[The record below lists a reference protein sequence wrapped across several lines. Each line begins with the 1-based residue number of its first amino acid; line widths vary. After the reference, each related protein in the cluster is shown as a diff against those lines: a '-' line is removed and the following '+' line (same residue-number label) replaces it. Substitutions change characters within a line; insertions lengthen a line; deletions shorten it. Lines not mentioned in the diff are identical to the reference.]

1 MPNNTLFDFFQ
12 SKTELSAIDHY
23 FALLAKNTSIEKQ
36 ALFLEKNSLKM
47 IEQLKNGH
55 LEQLEQ
61 LNKRH
66 LEEVLELK
74 RQLELK
80 ENNTPFGK
88 EVLKTHPVS
97 VSNASEVDELKI
109 GVWSDSTT
117 GLMWARI
124 SIGQGWANGT
134 GRGEAKWIDWN
145 SAESI
150 CKKLRLGGFDD
161 WRLPAID
168 ELKTLMKI
176 NQPGYNSPPGMLLVP
191 KNENWGCF
199 WSSSTITTTIVNG
212 IDFNKGCL
220 VNYNRLQQDGYVRAV
235 RNIKS
240 VDHAK

>member
-1 MPNNTLFDFFQ
+1 MPNNALSGFFQ
-12 SKTELSAIDHY
+12 SKTELSAIDY
-23 FALLAKNTSIEKQ
+23 FLALIAENSSMEKRVQ
-36 ALFLEKNSLKM
+36 CLEENSLKM
-47 IEQLKNGH
+47 IEHLKDGY

-61 LNKRH
+61 LKTRH

-80 ENNTPFGK
+80 ENNTILGQ
-88 EVLKTHPVS
+88 EVLKTNS
-97 VSNASEVDELKI
+97 VVTSHTSALEELKT
-109 GVWSDSTT
+109 GVWSDSIT

-124 SIGQGWANGT
+124 SIGQEWANGT
-134 GRGEAKWIDWN
+134 ERGEAKWIHWN
-145 SAESI
+145 SAESF

-161 WRLPAID
+161 WRLPSIN

-212 IDFNKGCL
+212 IDFNK
-220 VNYNRLQQDGYVRAV
+220 V
-235 RNIKS
+235 
-240 VDHAK
+240 